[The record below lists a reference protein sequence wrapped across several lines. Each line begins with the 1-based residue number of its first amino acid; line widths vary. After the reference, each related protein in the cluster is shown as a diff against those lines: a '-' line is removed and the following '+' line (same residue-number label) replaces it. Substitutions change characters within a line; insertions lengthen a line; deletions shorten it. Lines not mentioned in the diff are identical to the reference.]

1 MKPLHHIFFTVIAML
16 FCQSCYVAKPL
27 ERDVHISITTDFP
40 ITVRNE
46 GNSNFS
52 ARHTEAEYRKQYIN
66 DMMSEFAN
74 DYIIVDQA
82 SPEFVVKITSL
93 ELLES
98 TKVDTVKD
106 LTSKDNGI
114 TKELTMAKLKT
125 TGTVSKAG
133 GSTSV
138 NWTADRDKN
147 EELTKSRSVGQ
158 IAAGENKDGSSY
170 RIASFDDN
178 EFVVQSGHC
187 GRRAAVRIVQEIKKQ
202 LK

>member
-1 MKPLHHIFFTVIAML
+1 MKPLLPIFFAVITIL
-16 FCQSCYVAKPL
+16 FCHSCYVAKPL
-27 ERDVHISITTDFP
+27 DRDVRISITTDFP
-40 ITVRNE
+40 ITIKNV
-46 GNSNFS
+46 GSSDFS
-52 ARHTEAEYRKQYIN
+52 TRHTETEYRKQYIN

-74 DYIIVDQA
+74 DHIIVDQA

-106 LTSKDNGI
+106 LTSKDNGM
-114 TKELTMAKLKT
+114 TKELTLAKLKT
-125 TGTVSKAG
+125 TGTVSRAG
-133 GSTSV
+133 SSTIV

-158 IAAGENKDGSSY
+158 IAAGENKDGSNY
-170 RIASFDDN
+170 RITSFDDN

-187 GRRAAVRIVQEIKKQ
+187 GRRAAVRIVLEIRKQ